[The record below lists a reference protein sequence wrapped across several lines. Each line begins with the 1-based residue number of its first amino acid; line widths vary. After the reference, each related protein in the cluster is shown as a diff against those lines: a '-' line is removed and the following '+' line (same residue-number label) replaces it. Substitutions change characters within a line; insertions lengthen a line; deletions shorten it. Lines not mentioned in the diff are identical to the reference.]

1 MGMLE
6 QHMKK
11 LPDGKQMHEYLKE
24 MHSRLREYTE
34 DGCEGYEIYVVD
46 ENNFEEYWEQQENLK
61 KTDEVRQKYL
71 DLAKQGKVIFVEI
84 DW

>member
-11 LPDGKQMHEYLKE
+11 LPDGKTMPEYLKE
-24 MHSRLREYTE
+24 MRSRLNEYTE
-34 DGCEGYEIYVVD
+34 DGCEGYEIYIVD

-61 KTDEVRQKYL
+61 KNDEVKAKYL
-71 DLAKQGKVIFVEI
+71 DLSKQRKVIFVEI

>member
-1 MGMLE
+1 MLE

-11 LPDGKQMHEYLKE
+11 LPDGKTMPEYLKE
-24 MHSRLREYTE
+24 MRSRLNEYTE
-34 DGCEGYEIYVVD
+34 DGCEGYEIYIVD

-61 KTDEVRQKYL
+61 KNDEVKAKYL
-71 DLAKQGKVIFVEI
+71 DLSKQRKVIFVEI

>member
-11 LPDGKQMHEYLKE
+11 LPDGKQMHEYIKE
-24 MHSRLREYTE
+24 MNSRLREYTE

-46 ENNFEEYWEQQENLK
+46 ENNFEEYWSQQENLK
-61 KTDEVRQKYL
+61 QTDEVKQKYL
-71 DLAKQGKVIFVEI
+71 DLSKQGKVIFVEI